1 MNKLYYDVSIHP
13 LKHLLLG
20 HQYDHNNLTIVFEGF
35 ARQRDDSVV
44 YFKIGSLI
52 EAMAP
57 LSDGNELMVQ
67 NYITKES
74 FINIPCQLVEY
85 AVKDDGKYE
94 LINSSKVFNA
104 CVDPSVNAYETP
116 EITDPSLDLIY
127 TQFHEM
133 YLTIKNAY
141 ESGEF
146 KGEKGTDGYTPVKGT
161 DYWTDAD
168 KQEIADYAAKSI
180 QLKNTVW

>member
-1 MNKLYYDVSIHP
+1 M
-13 LKHLLLG
+13 LG

-44 YFKIGSLI
+44 YVKMGSPI
-52 EAMAP
+52 EAMVP
-57 LSDGNELMVQ
+57 LSYNNELVVQ
-67 NYITKES
+67 SYITREPFRS
-74 FINIPCQLVEY
+74 IPCQLVEY

-104 CVDPSVNAYETP
+104 CVDPSIDESETP
-116 EITDPSLDLIY
+116 EVTDPSLDLIY
-127 TQFHEM
+127 TRIHEM

-146 KGEKGTDGYTPVKGT
+146 KGEKGTDGHTPVKET
-161 DYWTDAD
+161 DYWTDIDKKEMIEDLAD
-168 KQEIADYAAKSI
+168 TP
-180 QLKNTVW
+180 LRNLVW